1 MFFVRDIFVCS
12 VGIQVKADLIGLREA
27 DLLVPAAGPG
37 ASEVLHLLRPAVSKL
52 KANVAS
58 APAAASVPQ
67 SLVENRKMSTLA
79 SESFSMAAATLE
91 AAAAAVFGNSEQVG
105 STSTTQKSVE
115 ALFGLSCI
123 FSACGVCSGEV
134 MKLLHTYTTKVKR
147 REVIQTQ
154 GALSLTIFAIVTVWS
169 VVSSSAV

>member
-123 FSACGVCSGEV
+123 FSACGEV

-154 GALSLTIFAIVTVWS
+154 GALSLTIFAVVTVWS
-169 VVSSSAV
+169 AVSSSAV